1 MRLGS
6 GRRAGKALLDGSSCD
21 DASVQ
26 RFCSEDDGQETKG
39 AAKSVEVKVVK
50 ETMGAE
56 AQTQARHGYRVL
68 RMRSMFVLRW

>member
-21 DASVQ
+21 DASVR
-26 RFCSEDDGQETKG
+26 RFCTEDDGQKTKG
-39 AAKSVEVKVVK
+39 AAKSVEVKVVE

-56 AQTQARHGYRVL
+56 AQAQA
-68 RMRSMFVLRW
+68 